1 MKKQILTDRAE
12 KKYLQKFFDCTNVMV
27 WKALTF
33 ESDSDLARRIR
44 KAALE
49 RGGQLSGAAIPECDT
64 TFQTS
69 EHTMTQTF
77 GSRVKIVA
85 NTKNG
90 LILVYVDDKLERE
103 VSHLTV
109 TEFMKLQK
117 EVQFIASSL

>member
-1 MKKQILTDRAE
+1 
-12 KKYLQKFFDCTNVMV
+12 MV

-117 EVQFIASSL
+117 KYSLLLPLFNLLKYGILRKNIVHIGYGLDL